1 MFKKVVI
8 VGVGLIGGSLGLSLI
23 GRSLASTVVGVGRN
37 PANLRLAVE
46 CGAIHEAAENLADAV
61 AGADLVVLAAHVEAV
76 AGLLKEMLPSLSEGT
91 VVTDVSSTKI
101 KIVRFA
107 SELMPPGVFFVG
119 GHPMTGSEQ
128 QGVKGADPYLFE
140 NAYYILTPLPNTPRF
155 AYDRVKAMA
164 EGVGARVIEMAP
176 EEHDRAVA
184 ALSHLPHLTAVAL
197 VRSLSSLSDGE
208 KFLPLAAGGFRDS
221 TRIAQSN
228 PLMWRDIFLSN
239 SDMLLNMCRVFRQ
252 QLELLENAVAAGDAP
267 RILDLLEEAREIRR
281 QVPAKTKGYLPVL
294 YQILISVPDRPGVIA
309 DLAAQ
314 LGRAGINI
322 ADIEILRVRE
332 GVGGSVRVAFA
343 TEAEQNSAVEELR
356 RKGMQVVKG

>member
-1 MFKKVVI
+1 MVI

-37 PANLRLAVE
+37 PENLRLAVE
-46 CGAIHEAAENLADAV
+46 CGAIHEAAENLAAAV
-61 AGADLVVLAAHVEAV
+61 AGADLVVLAAHVGAV
-76 AGLLKEMLPSLSEGT
+76 NGLLKEMLPSLTEGT
-91 VVTDVSSTKI
+91 VVTDVSSVKV

-107 SELMPPGVFFVG
+107 AELMPPGVFFVG
-119 GHPMTGSEQ
+119 GHPMAGSEQ

-155 AYDRVKAMA
+155 ACDRVKNMA
-164 EGVGARVIEMAP
+164 EGVGARVVEMAP

-184 ALSHLPHLTAVAL
+184 AVSHLPHLTAVAL
-197 VRSLSSLSDGE
+197 VRTLVSLSDGE

-239 SDMLLNMCRVFRQ
+239 SDMLLDMCGSFRR
-252 QLELLENAVAAGDAP
+252 QLELLENAVAAGDGQ
-267 RILDLLEEAREIRR
+267 RILDLLEEAREVRR
-281 QVPAKTKGYLPVL
+281 HAPAKTKGYLPAL
-294 YQILISVPDRPGVIA
+294 YPIMVSVPDRPGAIA

-314 LGRAGINI
+314 LGAAGINI

-343 TEAEQNSAVEELR
+343 AEDEQNLAVEELR
-356 RKGMQVVKG
+356 KRGMQVVKG